1 MKLTNDAN
9 STGRA
14 PTLSTRNPA
23 SACPVPEM
31 MKNTVIRKPSCEND
45 SPNSCAN
52 TGNSGGS
59 SRWAKC
65 ELA

>member
-23 SACPVPEM
+23 DACPVPEM
-31 MKNTVIRKPSCEND
+31 TKNTVIRKPSCEND